1 MEKST
6 EEWGMVEIQQ
16 ESGHES
22 GSELRSP
29 GHLSPPNPII
39 EEIQLDPIIKQMENS
54 YERLEKVLNAFN
66 RMK

>member
-1 MEKST
+1 ME
-6 EEWGMVEIQQ
+6 ERGMVESQQ
-16 ESGHES
+16 ESSQES
-22 GSELRSP
+22 GSESRNSGP
-29 GHLSPPNPII
+29 LSPPNPVV

>member
-1 MEKST
+1 M
-6 EEWGMVEIQQ
+6 EEWGMVESQQ
-16 ESGHES
+16 ESSQES
-22 GSELRSP
+22 GSELRNSGP
-29 GHLSPPNPII
+29 LSPPNPVV